1 MAVNLCSDNDSVFK
15 DAVKANRHVKIG
27 DVVAEDTSTLFVR
40 GMVHIKWPLTTAN
53 KSSQLKI
60 ILKSLPE
67 DGNLV

>member
-40 GMVHIKWPLTTAN
+40 VR
-53 KSSQLKI
+53 
-60 ILKSLPE
+60 
-67 DGNLV
+67 